1 MKQLIF
7 LVMLLWGLNSYS
19 QNYESNYK
27 ADICDCI
34 EAQENTQ
41 QLPDKIYHACFT
53 KHMTTYAAIIDAQI
67 KEEDKTKKFI
77 AGQQVRRDL
86 NQKFKYDLAY
96 VCDAYLDI
104 IEGKKQHA
112 LQQMRSRK
120 IDSAKIEKLNENVAM
135 VPHYSSYFNRGQYYY
150 YIGDLNNAERD
161 IKKSIQ
167 ENPINKDEIITP
179 QDHLLLALIYEE
191 QKRYS
196 EAITIYDAVN
206 AKALNPS
213 VELLK
218 AIAYRKSKGY
228 VLKPKVVLNEGV
240 EPVVAA
246 KEKIETSPVKA
257 ARRSSQRV
265 SAPNPEQNN
274 TTAKKRRTATK
285 TRTSTEAETVNKQAP
300 TKSKDSTKNLRGLF
314 KLD

>member
-1 MKQLIF
+1 MKQFIF

-27 ADICDCI
+27 ADICACI

-41 QLPDKIYHACFT
+41 QLPDKIYNACFT

-96 VCDAYLDI
+96 VCDAYIDI

-112 LQQMRSRK
+112 LQQLRSRT
-120 IDSAKIEKLNENVAM
+120 IDSSKIEKLNENVAM
-135 VPHYSSYFNRGQYYY
+135 VPHYSSYYNRGQYYY
-150 YIGDLNNAERD
+150 QIGDLNNAERD

-167 ENPINKDEIITP
+167 ENPLN
-179 QDHLLLALIYEE
+179 QDGVLSLQESLLLALIYEG

-196 EAITIYDAVN
+196 EAIAIYDAVN
-206 AKALNPS
+206 AKAIHPS

-228 VLKPKVVLNEGV
+228 VLKPKVVLKEGV

-246 KEKIETSPVKA
+246 KEKIEKPPVKA
-257 ARRSSQRV
+257 TRRSSQRV
-265 SAPNPEQNN
+265 PAPNTEQNN
-274 TTAKKRRTATK
+274 TTSKRTRTATR
-285 TRTSTEAETVNKQAP
+285 TGTSTVAEPANKQAP